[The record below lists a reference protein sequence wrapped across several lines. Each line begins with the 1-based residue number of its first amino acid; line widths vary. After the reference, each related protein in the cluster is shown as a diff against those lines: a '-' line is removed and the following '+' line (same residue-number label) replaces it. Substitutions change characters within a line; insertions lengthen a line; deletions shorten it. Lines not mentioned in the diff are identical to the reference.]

1 MAKLNEEQKRALATT
16 LSEINAQSAN
26 VYEHIDFIRDN
37 AGLPQFDC
45 DFATPSELLEL
56 TRKSKGEF
64 VEFAEHHVP
73 IYLGQRLIDEFDGHW
88 SVEGNPKMAM
98 FGKLYVDGFG
108 NIGYENI
115 YLPMLRLENEEDC
128 KRFERFRQSCRRAY
142 DLRER
147 FTAVFSRLAGASIL
161 RSELENECV
170 ELNVLPKGRE
180 VERVWRQRVNEY
192 AKLLK
197 IKIVRG

>member
-1 MAKLNEEQKRALATT
+1 M
-16 LSEINAQSAN
+16 SEINEQSAN
-26 VYEHIDFIRDN
+26 IQDQIDFIRDN
-37 AGLPQFDC
+37 AGLPPFDA

-64 VEFAEHHVP
+64 VDFAEHHVP
-73 IYLGQRLIDEFDGHW
+73 IYLGQRLINEFDGHW
-88 SVEGNPKMAM
+88 SIEDNPRMAM
-98 FGKLYVDGFG
+98 FGKPYVDGFG

-115 YLPMLRLENEEDC
+115 YLPLLKLENEEDA
-128 KRFERFRQSCRRAY
+128 KRFERFRQICRRAY
-142 DLRER
+142 DLREG
-147 FTAVFSRLAGASIL
+147 FTEAFSRLTGASIR

-180 VERVWRQRVNEY
+180 VERVWRQRVNQY

-197 IKIVRG
+197 IKINRG